1 MNMVPVN
8 GNFCAP
14 SPVKFTPVFSVQPLN
29 FFWDFGIASEFYQ
42 QDTPTITYLLPGTY
56 QVKLTALFQ
65 NKIVEAI
72 QNVTIFGMPVFTAI
86 PDRDY
91 ICQPGAIVFTAQSTE
106 PIASYSWNFGD
117 GTPDFAQPSG
127 IISHS
132 YVALGNYTANVEAT
146 TTAGCFSQKSI
157 SISVNN
163 LTATLFNNPK
173 NGCLPANT
181 SLEAKV
187 LVPEGSSVSEY
198 KWNFGDGT
206 PEITGTSNKVSHVY
220 VNPSGGKPVVKITTT
235 EGCTNSF
242 TFDSLFFGNAPQP
255 VVVSAEKTSI
265 CFSETG
271 KFKAYANGANTYE
284 WDFGDNTSLLTT
296 DTAISHK
303 FSSLNIFK
311 VQVTPFFNGCKG
323 SAVSLDISVVGVKS
337 SFGSG
342 NYCANRD
349 SFTLYSNS
357 LGPVSSYLWNFG
369 DGSPNANVQVTNHIF
384 PSDGKFT
391 STLIVFDSLTNC
403 RDTVA
408 GYIFTKNPKLIATDS
423 FVCINTMVTLKV
435 EGVDSEAE
443 VAFFS
448 TLMGENRW
456 NYGPNYNFVTQNA
469 DSAGIFKNRVIVYI
483 AGGYCPD
490 TLNQILPLRV
500 GGPLSDFTGPE
511 YLCISD
517 EMVVQNKTKTAFSFD
532 PVVNWSWNFG
542 DSLHSD
548 RKQLPSPFTYDKP
561 GKYWIS
567 LKVADSK
574 GCMDSLRKQ
583 TIVNPLPF
591 IAVSSSTGIVC
602 PGDSIQLN
610 AIFQGKVKWLPFSQV
625 SCDTCSSIIVN
636 PILPIIY
643 TAISSDSIGCS
654 SSFNVPV
661 NVYIPYSFNPVSAD
675 TGFCNGGSVQLNFGE
690 QGDGLI
696 YRWTPAAGLSDPTIY
711 NPVAS
716 PSSSTIYQVNVVDSA
731 GCFPLTAKKN
741 VAVYP
746 LPLIDSGPPVI
757 VPYNSAFSLNPTYGP
772 DIVSYNWTPINQ
784 LNCTNC
790 AYPSGIALASMIY
803 TVTATTS
810 KGCTASTTLQL
821 QIECKAENLLM
832 PTAFSPNGD
841 NLNDYFYPI
850 ARGLDLI
857 NKFTIYNRYG
867 KIIFERNNFKPNE
880 KLEGWNGYVNGKA
893 QASGSFLYVLQAVCN
908 RGNVINKKGTFTLI
922 K

>member
-1 MNMVPVN
+1 MVPVN

-14 SPVKFTPVFSVQPLN
+14 SPVKFTPVFSDQPLN
-29 FFWDFGIASEFYQ
+29 FFWDFGIESEFYH
-42 QDTPTITYLLPGTY
+42 QDTPTITYLIPGTY

-65 NKIVEAI
+65 NKIVESI
-72 QNVTIFGMPVFTAI
+72 QNVTIFGMPAFTAT

-91 ICQPGAIVFTAQSTE
+91 ICQPGAIVFTAKSTE

-117 GTPDFAQPSG
+117 GTPDFTQPSG
-127 IISHS
+127 IISHAFT
-132 YVALGNYTANVEAT
+132 ALGNYTANVKAT
-146 TTAGCFSQKSI
+146 TTAGCISQKSI

-163 LTATLFNNPK
+163 PTASLVNSPK
-173 NGCLPANT
+173 NGCLPAKT
-181 SLEAKV
+181 FLEANV
-187 LVPEGSSVSEY
+187 FIPDGSSVSAY
-198 KWNFGDGT
+198 KWDFGDGT
-206 PEITGTSNKVSHVY
+206 PEINSTSNKISHVY

-242 TFDSLFFGNAPQP
+242 TFDSLFFGNVPKP
-255 VVVSAEKTSI
+255 VVLSAEKTSI

-271 KFKAYANGANTYE
+271 KFNAYADGANSYE
-284 WDFGDNTSLLTT
+284 WDFGDNTSLLTS

-303 FSSLNIFK
+303 FTSLKIFK
-311 VQVTPFFNGCKG
+311 VKVTPAFNGCQG
-323 SAVSLDISVVGVKS
+323 TAVSLDMSVVGVKA

-342 NYCANRD
+342 NYCGNRD

-357 LGPVSSYLWNFG
+357 LGQVSSYLWNFG
-369 DGSPNANVQVTNHIF
+369 DGSPNANVQITSHTF

-391 STLIVFDSLTNC
+391 STLVVFDSLSNC
-403 RDTVA
+403 RDTAA
-408 GYIFTKNPKLIATDS
+408 GYVFTKIPKLIPTDS
-423 FVCINTMVTLKV
+423 FACLNTMVTLKV
-435 EGVDSEAE
+435 DGVDSDAE
-443 VAFFS
+443 VAFLS
-448 TLMGENRW
+448 TLMGENSW
-456 NYGPNYNFVTQNA
+456 NYGPSYNFVTKKA
-469 DSAGIFKNRVIVYI
+469 DSAGIFKNRVIVFI
-483 AGGYCPD
+483 SGGYCPD
-490 TLNQILPLRV
+490 TLEQILPLRV

-511 YLCISD
+511 HLCISD
-517 EMVVQNKTKTAFSFD
+517 EIVVQSNTVTAFSYD
-532 PVVNWSWNFG
+532 PLVNWNWNFG

-567 LKVADSK
+567 LKVTDSK
-574 GCMDSLRKQ
+574 GCMDSIRKQ

-591 IAVSSSTGIVC
+591 IAVSSSSGIVC

-610 AIFQGKVKWLPFSQV
+610 AIYQGKIQWLPASEV
-625 SCDTCSSIIVN
+625 SCDTCSSIIVM
-636 PILPIIY
+636 PILATIY
-643 TAISSDSIGCS
+643 SAIASDSIGCTS
-654 SSFNVPV
+654 TFNVPV
-661 NVYIPYSFNPVSAD
+661 RVYTPYSFNPVSAD
-675 TGFCNGGSVQLNFGE
+675 TGFCIGGSVQLDFGSD
-690 QGDGLI
+690 GDGLI
-696 YRWTPAAGLSDPTIY
+696 YRWTPATGLSDPTIH

-716 PSSSTIYQVNVVDSA
+716 PSSSTIYQVNVIDSA
-731 GCFPLTAKKN
+731 GCFPLSAQKN

-746 LPLIDSGPPVI
+746 LPVIDSVPPVI

-784 LNCTNC
+784 LNCTSC
-790 AYPSGIALASMIY
+790 PYPSGIALASMKY

-810 KGCTASTTLQL
+810 HGCTASTTLQL

-832 PTAFSPNGD
+832 PTAFTPNGD

-880 KLEGWNGYVNGKA
+880 KLEGWDGYVNGKA

-908 RGNVINKKGTFTLI
+908 MGNVINKTGTFTLI